1 MTGWEN
7 TRNAPFSVMLRSAVT
22 KHLLLLTAQRPK
34 HLGASAA
41 PQGRRAEPF
50 KKGSRAEPFE
60 KGSRA
65 EPFKKA
71 VGSAGPACEK
81 QAGTARGPE
90 KPHSYYNAQTKP

>member
-22 KHLLLLTAQRPK
+22 KHLLLLTARRPK
-34 HLGASAA
+34 HFGASAA

-50 KKGSRAEPFE
+50 KKGSRAEPF
-60 KGSRA
+60 
-65 EPFKKA
+65 KKA
-71 VGSAGPACEK
+71 VGSAGPACKK

-90 KPHSYYNAQTKP
+90 KPHRYYNAQTKP

>member
-22 KHLLLLTAQRPK
+22 KHLLLLTARRPK
-34 HLGASAA
+34 HLGAFAA
-41 PQGRRAEPF
+41 PQ
-50 KKGSRAEPFE
+50 
-60 KGSRA
+60 GSRA

-71 VGSAGPACEK
+71 VGSAGPACKK

-90 KPHSYYNAQTKP
+90 KPHRYYNAQTKP

>member
-22 KHLLLLTAQRPK
+22 KHLLLLTARRPK
-34 HLGASAA
+34 HFGAFAA
-41 PQGRRAEPF
+41 PQ
-50 KKGSRAEPFE
+50 
-60 KGSRA
+60 GSRA
-65 EPFKKA
+65 EPFKKGA